1 MVLCRLQATIGPKV
15 LSGSGFLG
23 AARGLDAFPI
33 SEYIQE
39 STGQMA
45 NNDNREALD
54 AVKAAV
60 PAWALFVLD
69 ELESAG
75 FEAWFVGGFV
85 RDALLG
91 REAYDVDVATSAAW
105 ERVRDVFSAQGVTVI
120 ETGAKHGTVT
130 VRSAGH
136 NVEVTTYRVDG
147 AYADGRHPDS
157 VSRAR
162 SIEEDLA
169 RRDFTMNAVAYH
181 PRKGLLDPFG
191 GIGDMRRR
199 VIRAVGDADARL
211 QEDAL
216 RVLRAV
222 RFASQLGFAVE
233 PKTEDALFRCANG
246 IAALSGE
253 RVSHEMDGILCGMS
267 VHDAIMRY
275 ARVVGIV
282 IPELLE
288 LEGLDQ
294 RNPYHVYDVLE
305 HTAWAVQHTRPD
317 LLVRWAAF
325 LHDFGKPS
333 CCTVDENGRGHFY
346 GHPACSVELARG
358 VLKRMRK
365 SARFSADVLTLV
377 EWHDADIAPTPKS
390 VKRMLARLDGR
401 ADVLRALCELKRG
414 DARAQSERARGK
426 LENASAVERTLDEV
440 LAANEAFTVRD
451 LEMNG
456 EDVLAL
462 GVPRG
467 PEVGRALQAALD
479 AVIEGRLPNE
489 REALRSFVRRKNF

>member
-1 MVLCRLQATIGPKV
+1 MVLCRLQATIGPEV

-45 NNDNREALD
+45 NNDNREASD
-54 AVKAAV
+54 AVKVAV

-69 ELESAG
+69 ELEAAG

-91 REAYDVDVATSAAW
+91 RAAYDVDVATSAAW
-105 ERVRDVFSAQGVTVI
+105 EQVRDVFSSQGVAVI

-157 VSRAR
+157 VSRAH

-191 GIGDMRRR
+191 GIGDMRRC

-233 PKTEDALFRCANG
+233 PETEDALFRRANG

-253 RVSHEMDGILCGMS
+253 RVSHEMDGILCGTS
-267 VHDAIMRY
+267 VHDAVCAHYRHCHS
-275 ARVVGIV
+275 R
-282 IPELLE
+282 
-288 LEGLDQ
+288 
-294 RNPYHVYDVLE
+294 
-305 HTAWAVQHTRPD
+305 
-317 LLVRWAAF
+317 AF
-325 LHDFGKPS
+325 G
-333 CCTVDENGRGHFY
+333 
-346 GHPACSVELARG
+346 A
-358 VLKRMRK
+358 
-365 SARFSADVLTLV
+365 
-377 EWHDADIAPTPKS
+377 
-390 VKRMLARLDGR
+390 
-401 ADVLRALCELKRG
+401 
-414 DARAQSERARGK
+414 
-426 LENASAVERTLDEV
+426 
-440 LAANEAFTVRD
+440 
-451 LEMNG
+451 
-456 EDVLAL
+456 
-462 GVPRG
+462 
-467 PEVGRALQAALD
+467 
-479 AVIEGRLPNE
+479 
-489 REALRSFVRRKNF
+489 